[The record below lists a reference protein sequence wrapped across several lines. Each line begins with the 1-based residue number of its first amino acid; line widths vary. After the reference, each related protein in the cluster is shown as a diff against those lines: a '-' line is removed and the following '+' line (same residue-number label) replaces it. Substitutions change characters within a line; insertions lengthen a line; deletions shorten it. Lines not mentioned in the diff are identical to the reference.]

1 MNYELFMGEALAEAQ
16 IALDQGKAP
25 IGAVAV
31 VNDAMVARSHDRVAE
46 SNDPTAHAVVVA
58 LREASR
64 KLGRER
70 LADATIF
77 VTREPCPMCVGAM
90 LASDVE
96 ALVFAVSNPTDG
108 AAGGAVQLANDSR
121 LSRRLKIVSGIRCD
135 EAEELFTKAGSVEKL
150 RSGDGLKAT
159 AG

>member
-31 VNDAMVARSHDRVAE
+31 VNDAMVARAHDRVPE

-58 LREASR
+58 LREATR
-64 KLGRER
+64 KLGRDR

-77 VTREPCPMCVGAM
+77 VTREPCPMCVGAL

-96 ALVFAVSNPTDG
+96 ALVFAVPNHVDG
-108 AAGGAVQLANDSR
+108 AAGGVIQLAQDGRLARRAQGRQRHPLRRSR
-121 LSRRLKIVSGIRCD
+121 GALRPGGPV
-135 EAEELFTKAGSVEKL
+135 EELRAAEGVNAL
-150 RSGDGLKAT
+150 G
-159 AG
+159 